1 MQMRINDRREFS
13 SGLFFIGIGAA
24 AAALSTRYQ
33 IGTALQMGPGFF
45 PLAIALIMVTL
56 GAGSIV
62 QSMLAKPI
70 QPGESHSIVPLMLI
84 FAGMLAF
91 SFMIERAGLFVA
103 IGALLFFSCLPRL
116 LEKPLEVFAT
126 YLVLATVAS
135 FLFVY
140 IFGLPI
146 TVLPW

>member
-13 SGLFFIGIGAA
+13 SGLFFIFIGAA
-24 AAALSTRYQ
+24 AAVLATRYQ

-45 PLAIALIMVTL
+45 PLGIALIMVAL

-62 QSMLAKPI
+62 QSMLAKPA
-70 QPGESHSIVPLMLI
+70 QPGESASIVPLMLI

-91 SFMIERAGLFVA
+91 GFLIERAGLVVA
-103 IGALLFFSCLPRL
+103 IGALLFFACLPRV
-116 LEKPLEVFAT
+116 LEKPLEVLGI
-126 YLVLATVAS
+126 YIVLATVAS